1 MMLYPARLEIAVPL
15 VFCEG
20 GVQLKVAVPLVV
32 GAPVTVIE
40 KLASAA
46 FAVPLLTLMTMPE
59 KVPTLELVG
68 VPLNLPVAILND
80 AQDGMF

>member
-1 MMLYPARLEIAVPL
+1 

-32 GAPVTVIE
+32 GAPVTAIE
-40 KLASAA
+40 KLANDA

-68 VPLNLPVAILND
+68 VPLNLPVAILNV